1 MPPAKRRRRLPTL
14 INRGLGLL
22 EVILPCGPGEAGGRF
37 LPPGQRDASGFWYPA
52 GYDKPG
58 DIFSPMQRELQENQ
72 RRIQKR
78 RLRLRDRTPSPAGGD
93 GTVMLGSTG
102 EAHSPPSEPMP
113 AATAAPAGDG
123 VKAEPAGSEIPVPLP
138 APLPETNAPTSR
150 LGSRPEAQVGARRSS
165 SLEPPLLPD
174 GDFPRR
180 CAVGVVDS
188 REGSD

>member
-1 MPPAKRRRRLPTL
+1 MSPAKRRRRLPTV

-37 LPPGQRDASGFWYPA
+37 LPPGQRDVSGFWYPA

-58 DIFSPMQRELQENQ
+58 DIFSPLQRELQENQ

-78 RLRLRDRTPSPAGGD
+78 RLRLHDRTPSPAGGD

-102 EAHSPPSEPMP
+102 EAHSPPSEPVP
-113 AATAAPAGDG
+113 AAAAAPAGEG

-138 APLPETNAPTSR
+138 TPLPETNGPTSWP
-150 LGSRPEAQVGARRSS
+150 GSRPDARVGARRSS
-165 SLEPPLLPD
+165 SLEPALLPD

-180 CAVGVVDS
+180 SAAGLVDS
-188 REGSD
+188 QEGSD

>member
-1 MPPAKRRRRLPTL
+1 MSPAKRRRRLPTL

-123 VKAEPAGSEIPVPLP
+123 VKAEPAGSEIPVPLFRAIRIFSGPPSVTFKSAATEVTPAATKFPDQRVRLKATMCPP
-138 APLPETNAPTSR
+138 APDP
-150 LGSRPEAQVGARRSS
+150 
-165 SLEPPLLPD
+165 
-174 GDFPRR
+174 
-180 CAVGVVDS
+180 
-188 REGSD
+188 SDMI